1 MLMFRKQIASK
12 NVIVRIKLNIVS
24 ETNLKLRKI
33 LFNVYDSMLCKVH
46 CVVNGH

>member
-24 ETNLKLRKI
+24 ETNLKLRKNI
-33 LFNVYDSMLCKVH
+33 V
-46 CVVNGH
+46 